1 MKNTKLLSSLI
12 MAGLVLGGASVG
24 LAQRPGI
31 MRMVNKP
38 APEFSLALFSGGK
51 VELKDYRG
59 KAVVLNFWHSA

>member
-1 MKNTKLLSSLI
+1 MKSTKRLSILI

-38 APEFSLALFSGGK
+38 APEFSISLFSGGK
-51 VELKDYRG
+51 VELKDFRG
-59 KAVVLNFWHSA
+59 QVVVLNFWHSG